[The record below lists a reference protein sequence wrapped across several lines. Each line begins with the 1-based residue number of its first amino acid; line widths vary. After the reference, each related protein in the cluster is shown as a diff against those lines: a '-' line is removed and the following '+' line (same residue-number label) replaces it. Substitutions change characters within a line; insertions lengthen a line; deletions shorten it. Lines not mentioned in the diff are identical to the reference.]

1 MNLIGW
7 RASKVAMAGRYK
19 LIVDMNSEHGNFTAA
34 SLKKY
39 SAENITLKDFYL
51 QGAHRKDYLI
61 LKSKF
66 NTYSIR
72 RQVTV
77 W

>member
-1 MNLIGW
+1 
-7 RASKVAMAGRYK
+7 MAGRYK
-19 LIVDMNSEHGNFTAA
+19 LIGDMNSEHGNFTAA

-51 QGAHRKDYLI
+51 QGAHRKDDLI
-61 LKSKF
+61 LKTKF
-66 NTYSIR
+66 NTNSIR

>member
-7 RASKVAMAGRYK
+7 RVSKVAMAGRYK
-19 LIVDMNSEHGNFTAA
+19 LIGDMNSEHG
-34 SLKKY
+34 KY

-51 QGAHRKDYLI
+51 QGAHRKDDLI
-61 LKSKF
+61 LKTKF
-66 NTYSIR
+66 NTNSIR

>member
-1 MNLIGW
+1 M
-7 RASKVAMAGRYK
+7 YK
-19 LIVDMNSEHGNFTAA
+19 LTEDVDMNSEHGNFTAA

-51 QGAHRKDYLI
+51 QGAHRKDDLI

-66 NTYSIR
+66 NTNSIR